1 MAASK
6 VIHCG
11 GCCALRPTVAIA
23 IDVFWGP
30 ADTLGVYV
38 WALHAMAIG
47 ALMVVMAERFSRV
60 DGPGDRLRVSF
71 AVLSALACITFG
83 VVILF
88 TSAALTTAIA
98 ITIVAAA
105 WLDWQYNLPLMGLY
119 ILAGVST
126 VGYRLIADPGLEWAI
141 VAPVFEMLLSHGGAV
156 LAFSLSWILVK
167 SAKRPRSEVLLE
179 SAVFSSA
186 GILL

>member
-1 MAASK
+1 MERTGDCGTRTRGRHTVGGNNACGNRLGAAHCRGMAVSSWRPSK

-71 AVLSALACITFG
+71 GCC
-83 VVILF
+83 
-88 TSAALTTAIA
+88 
-98 ITIVAAA
+98 
-105 WLDWQYNLPLMGLY
+105 Q
-119 ILAGVST
+119 
-126 VGYRLIADPGLEWAI
+126 R
-141 VAPVFEMLLSHGGAV
+141 
-156 LAFSLSWILVK
+156 
-167 SAKRPRSEVLLE
+167 
-179 SAVFSSA
+179 
-186 GILL
+186 